1 MTAISP
7 PTGPIA
13 GGQSVTITG
22 QNFTGATA
30 VTIGGL
36 SGDDRHGDC
45 DDDHR
50 NHSGPHA
57 AGQVDVVVT
66 TPIGTGTGV
75 KIYTYVSVVTLVS
88 TPATTLQ
95 VGKTYSQ
102 QNTASGGTPGY
113 TYSVSGG
120 SLPAGTSLSA
130 STGLVFGIPTAL
142 GNFSYTIT
150 ATDSTVPAQ
159 TAAQTVTGTIAGIAS
174 QLALASSVNPSLWA
188 SRRRC
193 TATATPNSCTGTIT
207 FTDLTTRHR
216 AVQRGTDREW
226 VRHLHG
232 QVRRHRG
239 RIRSKRRI
247 PAAHSACASVSPVLA
262 QTVNDQT
269 IKTTQTI
276 GNFMSR
282 RNDLI
287 MSSEPDL
294 NRQVDRLAEADGE
307 FVGRQACRAGV
318 RGGGSAARRR
328 PRCPRPLTH
337 AVRSARPAGS
347 GIAGQL
353 LLTNERARHS
363 R

>member
-1 MTAISP
+1 M
-7 PTGPIA
+7 
-13 GGQSVTITG
+13 
-22 QNFTGATA
+22 
-30 VTIGGL
+30 
-36 SGDDRHGDC
+36 
-45 DDDHR
+45 
-50 NHSGPHA
+50 
-57 AGQVDVVVT
+57 
-66 TPIGTGTGV
+66 
-75 KIYTYVSVVTLVS
+75 
-88 TPATTLQ
+88 
-95 VGKTYSQ
+95 
-102 QNTASGGTPGY
+102 
-113 TYSVSGG
+113 
-120 SLPAGTSLSA
+120 PAGTSLSA

-159 TAAQTVTGTIAGIAS
+159 TAAQTVTGTIAGIVS
-174 QLALASSVNPSLWA
+174 QLALASSVNPSLLGQQTTL
-188 SRRRC
+188 

-207 FTDLTTRHR
+207 FTDLTTATVLCN
-216 AVQRGTDREW
+216 AVPIVSGFATCT
-226 VRHLHG
+226 VKFTTPG
-232 QVRRHRG
+232 
-239 RIRSKRRI
+239 
-247 PAAHSACASVSPVLA
+247 AHQIQATYPGSAQCLPSASPVLA

-294 NRQVDRLAEADGE
+294 NRQVDRLAEADGQ
-307 FVGRQACRAGV
+307 FVGGKPPPRRRS
-318 RGGGSAARRR
+318 RGWQRGSATA
-328 PRCPRPLTH
+328 PMPRPLTH